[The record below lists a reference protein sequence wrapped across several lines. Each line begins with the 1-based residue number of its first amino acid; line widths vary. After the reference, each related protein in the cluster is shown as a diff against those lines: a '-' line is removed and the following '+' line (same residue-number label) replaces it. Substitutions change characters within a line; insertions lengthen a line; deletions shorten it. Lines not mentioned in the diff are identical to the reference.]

1 MPLPDLLHSLHGRD
15 LGFLKI
21 IAGLWRIELDVPNV
35 RAALPMLTRA
45 MLDPELA
52 NEIIGALP
60 IAAQDALIALAE
72 QDGLLSWA
80 QFTRNYGDVRS
91 MGAARRDRERPD
103 LNPRTPAELLWY
115 YGLIGQAFL
124 DMPPEPQQYAYIP
137 GDLLALLKIPERRM
151 TNVLGRPASPDETG
165 YPIFV
170 TDRVLDHACTLLAA
184 LRLQLPLD
192 RIPSTQW
199 TIPLPN
205 LRALLFATGLLDAN
219 DMPLPEPV
227 RHFLEAP
234 RAQALAQLA
243 SAWLRSSTYNEMRL
257 LPGLVFEGD
266 WLNDALQARTRVL
279 EHLRRLPQDS
289 WWSLAAFTS
298 AIRERDPDFQRPA
311 GDYDSWF
318 IRRAGTDQ
326 YLRGFSAWDE
336 VDGEVVRSLICG
348 PLHWLGFLDLAAPG
362 PDAPAAAFRPS
373 TWAAAL
379 WKEQPPSG
387 LADEDG
393 QVNVHSDGQLD
404 VPRLAPRAVRY
415 QLARFADWSGED
427 DGTYHYRITPVSLE
441 RAHQQGLRVTQLVS
455 LLKKHAGAPL
465 APALIHALERWEQ
478 HGTEASLEKIQ
489 LLRVSR
495 PEILAALRNVRA
507 SRFLGEEI
515 SPTVVVLR
523 PGGAAAILQAL
534 AELGYLGE
542 SRLGTDV

>member
-151 TNVLGRPASPDETG
+151 TNVLGRPTSPDETG

-234 RAQALAQLA
+234 RAQALARLA

-348 PLHWLGFLDLAAPG
+348 PLHWLGFP
-362 PDAPAAAFRPS
+362 P
-373 TWAAAL
+373 
-379 WKEQPPSG
+379 PPSALPPG
-387 LADEDG
+387 LPLYGKNSRHPVLQMKTGRSTSTATG
-393 QVNVHSDGQLD
+393 SWTC
-404 VPRLAPRAVRY
+404 RAWLHAQYATSLRALRTGPVKTTEPITIASRPY
-415 QLARFADWSGED
+415 RWSA
-427 DGTYHYRITPVSLE
+427 HVS
-441 RAHQQGLRVTQLVS
+441 RGCALRS
-455 LLKKHAGAPL
+455 LSACLKST
-465 APALIHALERWEQ
+465 PALH
-478 HGTEASLEKIQ
+478 
-489 LLRVSR
+489 SR
-495 PEILAALRNVRA
+495 QR
-507 SRFLGEEI
+507 
-515 SPTVVVLR
+515 
-523 PGGAAAILQAL
+523 
-534 AELGYLGE
+534 
-542 SRLGTDV
+542 